1 MSKVRAWARR
11 VCSAVVFL
19 TAVLGLIQHYTGAP
33 FPELLM
39 RGADFVAALSIALW
53 SACEAAYIRW
63 ALSNG
68 SYAKGARAGK
78 RNFVLF
84 LVLAV
89 LLAALAVWVLIS
101 S

>member
-1 MSKVRAWARR
+1 MPKVRAWARR

-33 FPELLM
+33 FPEALM
-39 RGADFVAALSIALW
+39 WGLDFAVALW

>member
-1 MSKVRAWARR
+1 MPKVRAWARR
-11 VCSAVVFL
+11 VCCAVVFL

-33 FPELLM
+33 FPEALM
-39 RGADFVAALSIALW
+39 WGLDFAVALSGALW

-68 SYAKGARAGK
+68 SYAKGARAGR

-84 LVLAV
+84 LALAV

-101 S
+101 F